1 MASRSL
7 AATGLALAA
16 LVAPATAFASPGAY
30 EAWRPGEASGCLL
43 DLTTLPDAQG
53 RLAVT
58 VAPGCRGFAAAA
70 RFWAGADGAV
80 ALFNAQGQGIAQF
93 RPGADGRLTGA
104 SGARLSPVGAG
115 ARVAAPAPQPERVAM
130 IQPVPA
136 PAPARLAPARPQ
148 AVPAA
153 AAAAAAPV
161 AVAAAAPA
169 QVRRVTT
176 APRPTAQ
183 AAASTPA
190 ANVRRVTVSG
200 PTMGGAQP
208 PAPRPQ
214 VAAAPAP
221 APVAAP
227 ARMAAAPSQAPVP
240 TPVAVPAPRSAQTA
254 TAALPRRPAPAP
266 AAAPASQPAPVQQAA
281 AAPVPAAAPAPRVAE
296 ARPAPAPTAPARPA
310 AQPARAEPAAARTR
324 TELRITNAVWAME
337 CAFRITSAMDGKGG
351 LAPTEACSSDWANRG
366 VAGWVANGP
375 RLSLTDAAGAEI
387 VAFTQRTATDYEQD
401 GGSLRLVRVDLPQ
414 G

>member
-1 MASRSL
+1 MSSRSL

-30 EAWRPGEASGCLL
+30 EAWQPGDASGCML

-58 VAPGCRGFAAAA
+58 VAPGCRGFAAGA
-70 RFWAGADGAV
+70 RYWAGADGAV

-93 RPGADGRLTGA
+93 RPGPDGRLTGPR
-104 SGARLSPVGAG
+104 GARLSQLGAG
-115 ARVAAPAPQPERVAM
+115 APVPAPMAPVQQVAT
-130 IQPVPA
+130 IQPA
-136 PAPARLAPARPQ
+136 PAPATAAPPRPAPVRSQ
-148 AVPAA
+148 PAP
-153 AAAAAAPV
+153 AAAPV
-161 AVAAAAPA
+161 AAVAAPVAMAAAAPA

-176 APRPTAQ
+176 APQ
-183 AAASTPA
+183 AVSPAAPSAPA
-190 ANVRRVTVSG
+190 ANVRRVTVAG
-200 PTMGGAQP
+200 PTMGAAQP
-208 PAPRPQ
+208 PAPRAQ
-214 VAAAPAP
+214 IAVAPARAPAP
-221 APVAAP
+221 AAASAPVRP
-227 ARMAAAPSQAPVP
+227 AAAASPPP
-240 TPVAVPAPRSAQTA
+240 AQTA

-266 AAAPASQPAPVQQAA
+266 TPAPALAQPAPAPVQEAA
-281 AAPVPAAAPAPRVAE
+281 AAAPAPRVAE
-296 ARPAPAPTAPARPA
+296 ARPAAPAPAAPARPA
-310 AQPARAEPAAARTR
+310 ARPARAEPAAARTR

-351 LAPTEACSSDWANRG
+351 LAPTDACSADWASRG
-366 VAGWVANGP
+366 IAGWVANGQ

-387 VAFTQRTATDYEQD
+387 VAFNQRTATDYEQD